1 MESNINDY
9 KFLFNNEEKRTEK
22 IKEFEQNLNKR
33 IQEIEIKWKETNIID
48 RNNNKF
54 NEYSQTVLQELQ
66 KLNND
71 LRKMS
76 ELKSDN
82 FKKDVNFLLNL
93 EKENY
98 RITLNIFINK
108 INCFDLMT
116 KDEDDYKLLQKEKE
130 ISTMKTNLVGI
141 REEINDFITN
151 LKYKYLH

>member
-130 ISTMKTNLVGI
+130 IAEMKQNLESI
-141 REEINDFITN
+141 REEINDFVTN
-151 LKYKYLH
+151 LKYKYL

>member
-33 IQEIEIKWKETNIID
+33 IQEIEIKWKETKIID

-130 ISTMKTNLVGI
+130 IAEMKQNLSSI
-141 REEINDFITN
+141 REEINDFVTN
-151 LKYKYLH
+151 LKYKYL

>member
-130 ISTMKTNLVGI
+130 IAEMKQNLSSI
-141 REEINDFITN
+141 REEINDFVTN
-151 LKYKYLH
+151 FKKIKF

>member
-130 ISTMKTNLVGI
+130 IAEMKQNLSSI
-141 REEINDFITN
+141 REEINDFVTN
-151 LKYKYLH
+151 LKYKYL

>member
-66 KLNND
+66 KLNSD

-76 ELKSDN
+76 ELKSDK

-130 ISTMKTNLVGI
+130 IAEMKQNLESI
-141 REEINDFITN
+141 REEINDFVTN
-151 LKYKYLH
+151 LKYKYL

>member
-1 MESNINDY
+1 
-9 KFLFNNEEKRTEK
+9 
-22 IKEFEQNLNKR
+22 
-33 IQEIEIKWKETNIID
+33 
-48 RNNNKF
+48 
-54 NEYSQTVLQELQ
+54 
-66 KLNND
+66 
-71 LRKMS
+71 MS

-130 ISTMKTNLVGI
+130 IAEMKQNLESI
-141 REEINDFITN
+141 REEINDFVTN
-151 LKYKYLH
+151 LKYKYL

>member
-1 MESNINDY
+1 MLILFINDY

-130 ISTMKTNLVGI
+130 IAEMKQNLESI
-141 REEINDFITN
+141 REEINDFVTN
-151 LKYKYLH
+151 LKYKYL

>member
-66 KLNND
+66 KLNTE

-130 ISTMKTNLVGI
+130 IAEMKQNLSSI
-141 REEINDFITN
+141 REEINDFVTN
-151 LKYKYLH
+151 LKYKYL